1 MNRRDP
7 SRTKSFTEKAGGRKA
22 RPTSTGGRRARPTS
36 MVRPTSMATADERKK
51 TIRAFKKETGGH
63 ITQSERERVLKI
75 LEGEV
80 GGK

>member
-1 MNRRDP
+1 MKGRR
-7 SRTKSFTEKAGGRKA
+7 RKKSFTKKAGGRMA
-22 RPTSTGGRRARPTS
+22 S
-36 MVRPTSMATADERKK
+36 PTSMATADERKK
-51 TIRAFKKETGGH
+51 TIRAVKKETGGH